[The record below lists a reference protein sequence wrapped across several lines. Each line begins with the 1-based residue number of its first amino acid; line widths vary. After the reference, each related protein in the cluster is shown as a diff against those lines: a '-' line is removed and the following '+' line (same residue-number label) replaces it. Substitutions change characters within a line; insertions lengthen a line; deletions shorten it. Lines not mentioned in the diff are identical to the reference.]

1 MCKDALGTTDF
12 VLSDGTIIFRTHPQE
27 KNKLI
32 FQIVSTGTCVLV
44 DCTMNIIT
52 LLIKLLTI
60 KCSIIVENA
69 ILYDHAHVLS
79 GNC

>member
-27 KNKLI
+27 KDKLI
-32 FQIVSTGTCVLV
+32 FQIVSTCVLV

-52 LLIKLLTI
+52 LISSLAFDYKM
-60 KCSIIVENA
+60 
-69 ILYDHAHVLS
+69 
-79 GNC
+79 